1 MKRSKSKMRNNRRSQ
16 AHLRYKKQRQRNVL
30 ASAGAHDFVLI
41 LDHLKAGFNVAKIFR
56 SAQAFGAKAV
66 HLLDIGE
73 FDPAPAKGA
82 FKYVPAKFY
91 TDFAESYA
99 ALNAENYTFYCLEP
113 DAPSILSDIS
123 LAKNAAFIFG
133 NEEFGIDFDLSLYP
147 DIQRVSIPQF
157 GNVQS
162 LNVSVAASICMYEYI
177 RQNSSSNNHK
187 K

>member
-1 MKRSKSKMRNNRRSQ
+1 MKRRDSKMRRDRRDQ
-16 AHLRYKKQRQRNVL
+16 ARLRYKKQRQRNVL
-30 ASAGAHDFVLI
+30 ATAGIHHFVLI

-56 SAQAFGAKAV
+56 SAQAFGAKAI

-91 TDFAESYA
+91 QDFSESYA
-99 ALNAENYTFYCLEP
+99 ELVKQDYTFYCLEP
-113 DAPSILSDIS
+113 DAPTPLNETP

-133 NEEFGIDFDLSLYP
+133 NEEFGIHFDPTLYP
-147 DIQRVSIPQF
+147 EIKRVSIPQF

-162 LNVSVAASICMYEYI
+162 LNVSIAASICMYEYI
-177 RQNSSSNNHK
+177 RQNPS
-187 K
+187 